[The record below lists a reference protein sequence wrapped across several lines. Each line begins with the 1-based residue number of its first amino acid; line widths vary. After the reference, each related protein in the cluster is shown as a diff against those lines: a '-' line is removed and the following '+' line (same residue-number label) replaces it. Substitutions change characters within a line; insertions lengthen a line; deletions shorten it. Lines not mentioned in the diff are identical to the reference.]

1 MLAPRISFVE
11 HKTPGDNEFLGK
23 VECYPIQ
30 FHRHDALSYA
40 SSALFD
46 FLHSR

>member
-23 VECYPIQ
+23 VECCPIQ
-30 FHRHDALSYA
+30 FHHHDALSYA
-40 SSALFD
+40 SGALFD
-46 FLHSR
+46 FLRAH